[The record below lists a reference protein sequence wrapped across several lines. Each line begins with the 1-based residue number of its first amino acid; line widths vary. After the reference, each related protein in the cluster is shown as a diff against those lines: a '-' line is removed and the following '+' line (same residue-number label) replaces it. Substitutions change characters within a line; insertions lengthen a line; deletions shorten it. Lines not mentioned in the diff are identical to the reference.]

1 MQSRVTKEII
11 IIKPEDNPTARPF
24 QHSCPSP
31 TRMLKIEAQ
40 QALTLLHHLFP
51 EGHLSNVQA
60 LVFTEAWQGK
70 TYHEIAETGG
80 YAADYIK
87 DVGHKLWRSLSNS
100 LEEPVSKQNLHTVL
114 SRHFQRV
121 SKHEAR
127 SVDQGPSQ
135 VLKLVNGFHQD
146 IPKVP
151 IFIGRTDELSQ
162 LEQWIVQDRKNLL
175 GIFGLG
181 GIGKTALAVRLV
193 ERVQNNF
200 EHVIWTS
207 LRNTHNSN
215 DFAAELIQH
224 LNNTQATN
232 IIGNPDA
239 LISNLINCL
248 KESRCLVIIDNCFPI
263 FYSNALAGS
272 YKKNH
277 ALYGLLLRQISESRH
292 QSCVLITSR
301 EKPRGLAFNDYPS
314 FSSRSIYLRDLQ
326 GPQGQ
331 KLLRIL
337 GISDKDN
344 NLKSLINIYGGH
356 PYALIAASQTIIDL
370 FNGEVSNFIDNNELI
385 YGNIRHL
392 IDQQFNRLSTIE
404 KSVLFSIKNGGRSI
418 SLSKLKKNIYASR
431 QENLLLESLESLYHR
446 SFIYR
451 QGNLFYYPPI
461 INEYL
466 QSQFINEFNSLNLA
480 S

>member
-1 MQSRVTKEII
+1 
-11 IIKPEDNPTARPF
+11 
-24 QHSCPSP
+24 
-31 TRMLKIEAQ
+31 MLKIEAQ
-40 QALTLLHHLFP
+40 QALTLLNHLFP

-87 DVGHKLWRSLSNS
+87 DVGHKLWRSLSDA

-114 SRHFQRV
+114 SRHFQRF
-121 SKHEAR
+121 SKHET
-127 SVDQGPSQ
+127 SNVDQGPSQ
-135 VLKLVNGFHQD
+135 VLRLVNGFHQD
-146 IPKVP
+146 MPKVP
-151 IFIGRTDELSQ
+151 ILIGRTDELSR
-162 LEQWIVQDRKNLL
+162 LEQWIVEARRNLL

-193 ERVQNNF
+193 ERVQNDF

-207 LRNTHNSN
+207 LRNTHNFN
-215 DFAAELIQH
+215 DFVSELILH
-224 LNNTQATN
+224 LNNTQAAN
-232 IIGNPDA
+232 ITSNSGA
-239 LISNLINCL
+239 LISNLINYL
-248 KESRCLVIIDNCFPI
+248 KRSRYLIIIDNCFPI

-277 ALYGLLLRQISESRH
+277 ELYGLLLRQISESRH

-314 FSSRSIYLRDLQ
+314 FSSRSFYLRDLQ
-326 GPQGQ
+326 EPQG
-331 KLLRIL
+331 KRLLRIL

-344 NLKSLINIYGGH
+344 NLKNLTNIYGGH

-385 YGNIRHL
+385 YGDIRRL
-392 IDQQFNRLSTIE
+392 IDQQFNRLSAIE
-404 KSVLFSIKNGGRSI
+404 KSILFSMKNGERSI
-418 SLSKLKKNIYASR
+418 SLANLKKNIYASK
-431 QENLLLESLESLYHR
+431 QKHLFLESLESLYHR

-451 QGNLFYYPPI
+451 QGDRFYYPPI

-466 QSQFINEFNSLNLA
+466 RSHFTNGFNSLDLA